1 MSQTIKKTILAIL
14 SAAMFIAPAYAQ
26 PTTPMST
33 PPPVDAPQEGDGGE
47 WVSGRHINISNGCL
61 KIWHCDCSKAKL
73 PRHAQLKRIPP
84 TDSAGLCKAG
94 ARGTCTSCEAP
105 TPKKKCECKAEDR

>member
-1 MSQTIKKTILAIL
+1 
-14 SAAMFIAPAYAQ
+14 
-26 PTTPMST
+26 MST